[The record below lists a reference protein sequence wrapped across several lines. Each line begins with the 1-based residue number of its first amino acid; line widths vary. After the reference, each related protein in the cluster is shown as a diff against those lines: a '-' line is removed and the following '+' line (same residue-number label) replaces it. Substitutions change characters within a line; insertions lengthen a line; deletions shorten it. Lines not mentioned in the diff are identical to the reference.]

1 MSPARTQEAAWLL
14 RPLPAT
20 GASSL
25 YAAST
30 SGAAFPLASNPFEK
44 IRLVDAL
51 AGRYR
56 REGAHKVLLAL
67 GSAEGQT

>member
-1 MSPARTQEAAWLL
+1 MSPACTQEAAWPL

-30 SGAAFPLASNPFEK
+30 PAASLASDTFKK
-44 IRLVDAL
+44 IPLMDAL
-51 AGRYR
+51 AGWYR
-56 REGAHKVLLAL
+56 REGAHKVLLTL
-67 GSAEGQT
+67 SSAEGQA